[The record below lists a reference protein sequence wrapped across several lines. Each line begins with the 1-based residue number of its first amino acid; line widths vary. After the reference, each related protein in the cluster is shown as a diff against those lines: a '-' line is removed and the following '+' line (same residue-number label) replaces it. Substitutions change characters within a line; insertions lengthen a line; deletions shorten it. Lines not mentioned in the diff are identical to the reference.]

1 MDPVPPHQMSH
12 LHVSRYL
19 CCKRRFTF
27 FTNWTFVLFGANSVL
42 GVVLTGWF
50 IQVLSVPHLQGTSSS

>member
-1 MDPVPPHQMSH
+1 MPPYQRLH

-27 FTNWTFVLFGANSVL
+27 FTNWTFLLFGVNAVL

-50 IQVLSVPHLQGTSSS
+50 IQVETAPHLQATSSS